1 MQAAWYERNGP
12 AAEVLTVGDWP
23 TPEPK
28 ENEVL
33 VRVHASGVNPSD
45 VKSRAARPLTAPKII
60 PHSDGAGVIE
70 AVGPG
75 VDPGRI
81 GQRVWLWN
89 GQWQRPMGTCAT
101 HIALPSEQAV
111 ILPDHMTFDEGACLG
126 IPALTA
132 FEAVRW
138 SRQFAGDLSGQ
149 TILVIGAAN
158 NVGAYVVQLAKRA
171 GAQVIGTV
179 GSTAKAATAKSL
191 GADHVIDYKQA
202 NVAEAVKDLTH
213 GQGVNII
220 IDMDLSSMDDLV
232 CGGALAPHGAVVCY
246 GSNAMSQV
254 SLTFRTWLYFSVTL
268 KFFLVYDLT
277 PSQRDEALMG
287 LHDAFQQGGF
297 KHLIGERFT
306 LDQIALAHEA
316 VEKGRSLGNVVVTM
330 DDAQ

>member
-12 AAEVLTVGDWP
+12 AAEVLTVGEWL
-23 TPEPK
+23 TPVPSEH
-28 ENEVL
+28 EVL

-45 VKSRAARPLTAPKII
+45 VKSRAARPLSAPKII

-70 AVGPG
+70 AVGSG
-75 VDPGRI
+75 VDPTRI

-89 GQWQRPMGTCAT
+89 GQWQRAMGTCAT

-111 ILPDHMTFDEGACLG
+111 ILPDHLSFEEGACLG

-138 SRQFAGDLSGQ
+138 ARQFAGDLSGQ
-149 TILVIGAAN
+149 TVLVIGAAN

-171 GAQVIGTV
+171 GAHVIGTV
-179 GSTAKAATAKSL
+179 GSTAKAEVAKSL
-191 GADHVIDYKQA
+191 GADHVIDYKKA
-202 NVAEAVKDLTH
+202 NVAETVKDLTH
-213 GQGVNII
+213 GRGVNVI

-254 SLTFRTWLYFSVTL
+254 ALTFRTWLYLSVTL
-268 KFFLVYDLT
+268 KLFLVYELT
-277 PSQRDEALMG
+277 PAQRNEALKG
-287 LHDAFQQGGF
+287 LHEAFEE
-297 KHLIGERFT
+297 KTWRHLIGERFT
-306 LDQIALAHEA
+306 LDQVALAHEA
-316 VEKGRSLGNVVVTM
+316 VEKGQSLGNVVVTM
-330 DDAQ
+330 DCAQ